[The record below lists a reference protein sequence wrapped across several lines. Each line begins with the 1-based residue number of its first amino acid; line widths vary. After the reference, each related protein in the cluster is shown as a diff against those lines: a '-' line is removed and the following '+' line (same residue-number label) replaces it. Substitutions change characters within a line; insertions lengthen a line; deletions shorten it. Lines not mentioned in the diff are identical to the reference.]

1 MSAALEKTIIYS
13 LRTSFAHAVAA
24 TSVAA
29 LEVFM
34 WIYMASFYLEAPLE
48 TRKRRRPYL
57 IASLVILILS
67 SAAAVLDSLFIYT
80 TLFKVVPGPENAMDA
95 YGIMGAEWDRWLR
108 AAGLLWDTG
117 LRVCDAVLLYRCY
130 IVWAGR
136 PWVVVPPV
144 CIFLAGIGTTLVG
157 VGIRSYIPWDSADA
171 KLNTADI
178 SLNVGLNI
186 IITLLI
192 SYRLIRAHKQ
202 LKEALPNTSHKV
214 YLGIVSILVESAA
227 PLTMFGIGAIVT
239 LPLYK
244 TDVVAWRVSSVFEIL
259 YNMATVLAP
268 QLIIFRVAT
277 GSSWANQTDTSMA
290 LSHGIAFAGTDSQIK
305 SDEESN

>member
-1 MSAALEKTIIYS
+1 
-13 LRTSFAHAVAA
+13 
-24 TSVAA
+24 
-29 LEVFM
+29 
-34 WIYMASFYLEAPLE
+34 MASFYLEAPLE

-67 SAAAVLDSLFIYT
+67 SAAAVLDSLFIYN

-117 LRVCDAVLLYRCY
+117 LRFLYRCY

-136 PWVVVPPV
+136 PWVVAPPV
-144 CIFLAGIGTTLVG
+144 CIFLAGIGTCMTLKLFSAAHLIV
-157 VGIRSYIPWDSADA
+157 PPADA

-202 LKEALPNTSHKV
+202 LKEALPNISHKV

-244 TDVVAWRVSSVFEIL
+244 RTW
-259 YNMATVLAP
+259 
-268 QLIIFRVAT
+268 
-277 GSSWANQTDTSMA
+277 
-290 LSHGIAFAGTDSQIK
+290 
-305 SDEESN
+305 